1 MPIFIIARLT
11 FLEAVRRRILL
22 AAFLLG
28 VAFLLLY
35 SFGFYMMRQEVTR
48 PGATSEVG
56 SALLKNGI
64 DNFLTLAGLYA
75 VNFLAIAMGA
85 LVSADTLAGEISSGT
100 IQALVTKPLRRAEI
114 VFGKWLGFAGL
125 LALYLVLMV
134 GGVMAVAYA
143 LDGYV
148 VPNVWNGIALIY
160 LETLLIMTVT
170 LLCSS
175 MISTLATGGV
185 IFGLYGIAFIGGWVE
200 QFGALLQNQAAIN
213 IGILSSLIIPS
224 EALWRRAAYEMTP
237 PIAQVLG
244 VAFSGPMLTVSV
256 PSELQVFYAIGY
268 LVVMLA
274 ILPGQR
280 LMRLEFLHD
289 RMDAPCFGDDLGQ
302 RQGAHRRSRAFCGP
316 GRNLQR
322 LSA

>member
-1 MPIFIIARLT
+1 MPVFIIARLT

-35 SFGFYMMRQEVTR
+35 SFGFYMMRTQIGSQR
-48 PGATSEVG
+48 PITNSVSEI
-56 SALLKNGI
+56 ALQSGI

-85 LVSADTLAGEISSGT
+85 LVSADTLAGEIGSGT
-100 IQALVTKPLRRAEI
+100 IQALVTKPVRRAQI
-114 VFGKWLGFAGL
+114 VLGKWLGFAGL

-143 LDGYV
+143 LDGYI
-148 VPNVWNGIALIY
+148 VPNVVNGVALIY

-170 LLCSS
+170 LMFSGIL
-175 MISTLATGGV
+175 STLATGGV

-213 IGILSSLIIPS
+213 IGIISSLIIPS

-274 ILPGQR
+274 IGVR
-280 LMRLEFLHD
+280 VFAR
-289 RMDAPCFGDDLGQ
+289 RDL
-302 RQGAHRRSRAFCGP
+302 
-316 GRNLQR
+316 
-322 LSA
+322 